1 LECVLHPAFKKKED
15 FSCGG
20 RKLLYICRTI
30 NDHHMKITQDKLST
44 KLLMRFIKKQN
55 LVVMTDTWNHFGEVS
70 VRIVSVGET
79 DKWNFNS
86 NAYARV
92 INIEVTLKKE
102 GHRYTEGSIPTKH
115 SWRSSNRA
123 SYFKS
128 RKWGASNGA
137 QKLINNTI
145 IPTFFKAACI
155 PLPRHG
161 DEIIGNITYKF
172 ID

>member
-1 LECVLHPAFKKKED
+1 
-15 FSCGG
+15 
-20 RKLLYICRTI
+20 
-30 NDHHMKITQDKLST
+30 MKITQDKLST

-79 DKWNFNS
+79 DKWSWNA
-86 NAYARV
+86 NAYGRV
-92 INIEVTLKKE
+92 INIEVTMKKE
-102 GHRYTEGSIPTKH
+102 GHRYAESSIPKPSQY
-115 SWRSSNRA
+115 SWRNTTRA

-128 RKWGASNGA
+128 RKWSANNGA

-145 IPTFFKAACI
+145 IPTFFKAASI
-155 PLPRHG
+155 PLPRHN

>member
-1 LECVLHPAFKKKED
+1 
-15 FSCGG
+15 
-20 RKLLYICRTI
+20 
-30 NDHHMKITQDKLST
+30 MKITQDKLST

-70 VRIVSVGET
+70 VRIVSVGQT
-79 DKWNFNS
+79 DKWNWNT
-86 NAYARV
+86 NEYGRV

-102 GHRYTEGSIPTKH
+102 GHRYTEGSVPTKY

-128 RKWGASNGA
+128 RKWGASRGA
-137 QKLINNTI
+137 QNLINNTI
-145 IPTFFKAACI
+145 IPTFFKAASI
-155 PLPRHG
+155 PLPRHS

-172 ID
+172 VD

>member
-1 LECVLHPAFKKKED
+1 
-15 FSCGG
+15 
-20 RKLLYICRTI
+20 
-30 NDHHMKITQDKLST
+30 MKITQDKLST

-70 VRIVSVGET
+70 VRIVSVGQT
-79 DKWNFNS
+79 DKWNWNT
-86 NAYARV
+86 NEYGRV

-102 GHRYTEGSIPTKH
+102 GHRYTEGSVPTKY

-128 RKWGASNGA
+128 RKWGASRGA
-137 QKLINNTI
+137 QRLINETN
-145 IPTFFKAACI
+145 IPLFFKMASI
-155 PLPRHG
+155 SLPKDI

>member
-1 LECVLHPAFKKKED
+1 
-15 FSCGG
+15 
-20 RKLLYICRTI
+20 
-30 NDHHMKITQDKLST
+30 MKITQDKLST

-70 VRIVSVGET
+70 VRIVSVGQT
-79 DKWNFNS
+79 DKWNWNT
-86 NAYARV
+86 NEYGRV

-102 GHRYTEGSIPTKH
+102 GHRYTEGSIPSKY

-128 RKWGASNGA
+128 RKWGASRGA
-137 QKLINNTI
+137 QNLINNTI
-145 IPTFFKAACI
+145 IPTFFKAASI
-155 PLPRHG
+155 PLPRHS

-172 ID
+172 VD

>member
-1 LECVLHPAFKKKED
+1 M
-15 FSCGG
+15 
-20 RKLLYICRTI
+20 T
-30 NDHHMKITQDKLST
+30 ITQDKLST

-70 VRIVSVGET
+70 VRIVSVGLT
-79 DKWNFNS
+79 DKWNWNT
-86 NAYARV
+86 NGYGRV

-102 GHRYTEGSIPTKH
+102 GHRYTEGSIPTKY

-128 RKWGASNGA
+128 RKWGASRGA
-137 QKLINNTI
+137 QNLINNTI
-145 IPTFFKAACI
+145 IPTFFKAASI
-155 PLPRHG
+155 PLPRHS

-172 ID
+172 VD

>member
-1 LECVLHPAFKKKED
+1 M
-15 FSCGG
+15 
-20 RKLLYICRTI
+20 T
-30 NDHHMKITQDKLST
+30 ITQDKLST
-44 KLLMRFIKKQN
+44 KLLMRFLKKQN

-70 VRIVSVGET
+70 VRIVSVGQT
-79 DKWNFNS
+79 DKWNWNT
-86 NAYARV
+86 NEYGRV

-102 GHRYTEGSIPTKH
+102 GHRYTEGSVPTKY

-128 RKWGASNGA
+128 RKWGASRGA
-137 QKLINNTI
+137 QNLINNTI
-145 IPTFFKAACI
+145 IPTFFKAASI
-155 PLPRHG
+155 PLPRHS

>member
-1 LECVLHPAFKKKED
+1 M
-15 FSCGG
+15 
-20 RKLLYICRTI
+20 T
-30 NDHHMKITQDKLST
+30 ITQDKLST

-70 VRIVSVGET
+70 VRIVSVGQT
-79 DKWNFNS
+79 DKWNWNT
-86 NAYARV
+86 NEYGRV
-92 INIEVTLKKE
+92 INIEVTLKRE
-102 GHRYTEGSIPTKH
+102 GHRYAEGSVPTKY
-115 SWRSSNRA
+115 SCRSSNRT

-128 RKWGASNGA
+128 RKWGASSGA

-145 IPTFFKAACI
+145 IPTFFKAASI
-155 PLPRHG
+155 SLPRHS

>member
-1 LECVLHPAFKKKED
+1 
-15 FSCGG
+15 
-20 RKLLYICRTI
+20 
-30 NDHHMKITQDKLST
+30 MKITQDKLST

-55 LVVMTDTWNHFGEVS
+55 LVVMKDTWNHFGEVS

-79 DKWNFNS
+79 DKWNWNTNS
-86 NAYARV
+86 YGRV
-92 INIEVTLKKE
+92 INIEVTMKKE
-102 GHRYTEGSIPTKH
+102 GHRYAESTIP
-115 SWRSSNRA
+115 SVNSFRSHHRA

-128 RKWGASNGA
+128 RKWSANNGA

-145 IPTFFKAACI
+145 IPTFFKAASI
-155 PLPRHG
+155 PLPRHT